1 MRRTDKLATFMCR
14 LFGSLVV
21 STSWNHK
28 GLSRSV
34 CEIFTFYRVMKFY
47 VIINLVEDETF
58 VDIVMDLSKAN
69 KHGWL
74 PAKSA
79 HELQFCLWDI
89 C

>member
-1 MRRTDKLATFMCR
+1 
-14 LFGSLVV
+14 
-21 STSWNHK
+21 
-28 GLSRSV
+28 
-34 CEIFTFYRVMKFY
+34 MKYY